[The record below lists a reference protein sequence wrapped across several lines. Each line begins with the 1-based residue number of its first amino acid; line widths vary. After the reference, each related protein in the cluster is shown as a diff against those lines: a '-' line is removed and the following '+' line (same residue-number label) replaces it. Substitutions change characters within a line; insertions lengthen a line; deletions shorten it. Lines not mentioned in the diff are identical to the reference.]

1 MLASLGYTVWL
12 AENGQ
17 EAIDQVLKNDLRID
31 AILMDQSM
39 PVKDG
44 VMATKEIRE
53 MEAAGTLSRRHPI
66 IALTAVV
73 SSQAQA
79 LFKSAGADDFLAK
92 PLSLAKLEHTL
103 SIHLPAQLR

>member
-1 MLASLGYTVWL
+1 MLTSLGYSVLT

-17 EAIDQVLKNDLRID
+17 EAINQVLANDPTID

-44 VMATKEIRE
+44 ITATKQIRE
-53 MEAAGTLSRRHPI
+53 MEAAGTISRRHPI

-73 SSQAQA
+73 STQSQT

-92 PLSLAKLEHTL
+92 PLSLRKLEETL
-103 SIHLPAQLR
+103 AMHLSAKWR

>member
-1 MLASLGYTVWL
+1 MLTSLGYKVQL

-17 EAIDQVLKNDLRID
+17 DAIDQLLADDQTID

-39 PVKDG
+39 PLKDG
-44 VMATKEIRE
+44 VEATKEIRE
-53 MEAAGTLSRRHPI
+53 MEASGRISRRRPI
-66 IALTAVV
+66 IAVTAVV

-79 LFKSAGADDFLAK
+79 QFKAAGADDFLAK

-103 SIHLPAQLR
+103 SIHLPPISR

>member
-1 MLASLGYTVWL
+1 MLVSLGYKVRI

-17 EAIDQVLKNDLRID
+17 EAINQILEHDSTID

-39 PVKDG
+39 PLKDG
-44 VMATKEIRE
+44 VTATREIRE
-53 MEAAGTLSRRHPI
+53 MEAAGTIPRRYPI
-66 IALTAVV
+66 IAVTAVV

-103 SIHLPAQLR
+103 SIHLPAQWR